1 MSASES
7 VSGQEKL
14 NIFKALEKETIL
26 LNVRLLRTG
35 LTQLA
40 VIKRLTS
47 QNEDWFFLIECSQRF
62 KERISTM
69 DNWGMAFAFIG
80 EQGIH
85 YRFKTVGGKF
95 IGGCDM
101 LIRVPDAID
110 RFHRRKH
117 FRIKAHPAARLKA
130 KIDGREAVMKL
141 IDISQGGALV
151 MFADKEQ
158 ENRMMAAGQALTD
171 LRIKLLPGEKDAAA
185 LRVKQAEVRSVALEP
200 NSGTFHFGIMFVDLS
215 KLEEKLI
222 KERIY
227 VDERQMLRKKGA

>member
-1 MSASES
+1 MSASEP

-14 NIFKALEKETIL
+14 NIFKALEKEAIL
-26 LNVRLLRTG
+26 LNVRLLKTG

-40 VIKRLTS
+40 VIKRLTA
-47 QNEDWFFLIECSQRF
+47 QNGDWFFLIECSQKF
-62 KERISTM
+62 KEKISIMNT
-69 DNWGMAFAFIG
+69 WGMAFAFIG

-85 YRFKTVGGKF
+85 YRFKTVGGRL

-130 KIDGREAVMKL
+130 KIDGRESVMKL

-151 MFADKEQ
+151 MFADKGQ
-158 ENRMMAAGQALTD
+158 ENRMMAAGQELTD
-171 LRIKLLPGEKDAAA
+171 LRIKLLPGEKDAEA

>member
-14 NIFKALEKETIL
+14 NIFKTLEKETIL

-151 MFADKEQ
+151 MFADNEQ